1 MSETAPLFSDEEID
15 QINSTQRLLR
25 DIAERATREGWR
37 RGDEESTLASTDAMS
52 CGRVH
57 SMADVAAD
65 ALFQFLNVSNANGV
79 RRMSH
84 EQLHARTDPV
94 EID

>member
-1 MSETAPLFSDEEID
+1 
-15 QINSTQRLLR
+15 
-25 DIAERATREGWR
+25 
-37 RGDEESTLASTDAMS
+37 MS